1 MRVINFNA
9 GPAGLPL
16 PALERAQKEFTEF
29 GNSGM
34 SIMEHSHRGKD
45 YDAVHN
51 EAIALMRELLDVPAT
66 HDVLFMQGGAHLQF
80 SLIPLNFLP
89 QGKSADYLTT
99 GHWSKMALSEV
110 KALGGMVGTVREA
123 VNTEVDGKF
132 TRVPKQSE
140 IEVDAGAAYA
150 HYTTNNTI
158 YGTQWHYTPDVGNV
172 PLIAD
177 MSSDFIWKKF
187 DVSKYAMAYAGAQKN
202 IGPSGVVVI
211 IARKDFI
218 ESGRADLSKT
228 LKYSTYAKAN
238 SLFNTPPTFAIYMV
252 RNVLAWVKEM
262 GGLDAIHA
270 RNLKKG
276 EILYGALDAM
286 SDFYKSPVE
295 KESRSYMNVV
305 FRLPS
310 EELEA
315 KFVAEAKEN
324 GMVGLKGHRA
334 VGGIRASTYNAVSVE
349 NIEALVAFMEK
360 FKKANG

>member
-16 PALERAQKEFTEF
+16 PPLERAQKEFLEF
-29 GNSGM
+29 GKSGM

-51 EAIALMRELLDVPAT
+51 EAISLLRELLDVPET

-80 SLIPLNFLP
+80 SLIPLNFLMP
-89 QGKSADYLTT
+89 GKSADYLTT
-99 GHWSKMALSEV
+99 GHWSKVALSEA
-110 KALGGMVGTVREA
+110 KALSAMVGTAREA
-123 VNTEVDGKF
+123 VTTEHDGVF
-132 TRVPKQSE
+132 TRIPKQDELELDSN
-140 IEVDAGAAYA
+140 AAYA

-158 YGTQWHYTPDVGNV
+158 FGTQWHTIPEVGNV

-187 DVSKYAMAYAGAQKN
+187 DVSKYALAYAGAQKN
-202 IGPSGVVVI
+202 IGPSGVVVA
-211 IARKDFI
+211 IARKDFV
-218 ESGRADLSKT
+218 ESGRTDLSKT
-228 LKYSTYAKAN
+228 LKYSTVAKNN
-238 SLFNTPPTFAIYMV
+238 SLFNTPPTFSIYMV
-252 RNVLAWVKEM
+252 RNILAWVKEI

-276 EILYGALDAM
+276 ELLYGAIDAM

-295 KESRSYMNVV
+295 KDSRSYMNVV

-310 EELEA
+310 QALEE
-315 KFVAEAKEN
+315 KFVAEAKAAN
-324 GMVGLKGHRA
+324 MVGLKGHRA
-334 VGGIRASTYNAVSVE
+334 VGGIRASVYNAVSVE
-349 NIEALVAFMEK
+349 NIQSLVDFMEK